1 MCVDNTRASGVC
13 HAEPPQ
19 HKGEKED
26 YRMKSIA
33 VASLFVLAATAAQ
46 AEIMC
51 TETGGCWETGKQ
63 IRLVHSRQETNVPSR
78 DGKGRTRII
87 GIANDMPHQNFS
99 QPQRQKG
106 R

>member
-1 MCVDNTRASGVC
+1 MRSVLT
-13 HAEPPQ
+13 
-19 HKGEKED
+19 
-26 YRMKSIA
+26 A
-33 VASLFVLAATAAQ
+33 VAILIATTTAH